1 MNYSPEQIKKDF
13 PIFKQRINNNP
24 LVYLD
29 SAASTQK
36 PSVVITAEKRFYE
49 EYYANVHRGI
59 YYLSERAS
67 EAFESARE
75 AVRQFIGA
83 KSTREVIF
91 TKNAT
96 ESINLVAYAWGR
108 QHIQAGDEILLTEME
123 HHANLVP
130 WQLLAQAAGAQLK
143 FIPLDTS
150 YRLSLDTLD
159 QLITPKTK
167 LLALTHMSNVLGTI
181 NPVADII
188 VKARSLNDKIIIL
201 VDGAQSVPHFPVD
214 VRQLG
219 ADFYA
224 FSSHKMLGPTGVGVL
239 YGQEKILS
247 AMPPFLAGGD
257 MISEVTYQEAKWN
270 ELPWKFEAG
279 TPNAAGV
286 IGFGAAINYLN
297 NIGMPTVAQYESML
311 TDAALVALST
321 IKGLRILGPGKN
333 QDRGGVISFTVDGVH
348 PHDLASILDE
358 QGIAVRAGHHCAMP
372 LHQKL
377 GVEATSRVSFYVYN
391 TLEDVNALQRG
402 IIKAQ
407 EIFGL

>member
-36 PSVVITAEKRFYE
+36 PAVVIAAERRFYE

-67 EAFESARE
+67 EAYESARE
-75 AVRQFIGA
+75 SVRQFIGA
-83 KSTREVIF
+83 NSIREIIF

-108 QHIQAGDEILLTEME
+108 QNIKTGDEILLTEME

-130 WQLLAQAAGAQLK
+130 WQLLAQASGAQLK
-143 FIPLDTS
+143 FIPIDAS
-150 YRLSLDTLD
+150 YRLSLETLD
-159 QLITPKTK
+159 RLITPKTK
-167 LLALTHMSNVLGTI
+167 LLALTHLSNVLGTI

-188 VKARSLNDKIIIL
+188 AKARSLNDRITIL

-214 VRQLG
+214 VQKLD

-239 YGQEKILS
+239 YGREKILE
-247 AMPPFLAGGD
+247 AMPPFMAGGD
-257 MISEVTYQEAKWN
+257 MISEVTYQGASWN

-286 IGFGAAINYLN
+286 IGLSAAINYLN
-297 NIGMPTVAQYESML
+297 NIGMSTVAQYESML

-321 IKGLRILGPGKN
+321 IKGLRIYGPGKN
-333 QDRGGVISFTVDGVH
+333 QDRSGVISFTIEGVH

-377 GVEATSRVSFYVYN
+377 GVEATARVSFYVYN
-391 TLEDVNALQRG
+391 TLEDINVLQRG

>member
-1 MNYSPEQIKKDF
+1 MQELGENIKKDF
-13 PIFKQRINNNP
+13 PIFQKPVNGKP

-36 PSVVITAEKRFYE
+36 PSVVIEAEKRFYE

-59 YYLSERAS
+59 YYLSEQAS
-67 EAFESARE
+67 QAYESARE
-75 AVRQFIGA
+75 VDAQFIGA
-83 KSTREVIF
+83 NSAREIIF

-108 QHIQAGDEILLTEME
+108 QNIQAGDEILLTEME

-130 WQLLAQAAGAQLK
+130 WQILAKEKKAHLK
-143 FIPLDTS
+143 FIPIDKDFRLQLDK
-150 YRLSLDTLD
+150 LE
-159 QLITPKTK
+159 QLITKKTK
-167 LLALTHMSNVLGTI
+167 LLAMTHMSNVLGTI

-214 VRQLG
+214 VKMLDT
-219 ADFYA
+219 DFYV

-257 MISEVTYQEAKWN
+257 MISEVTYQDAKWN

-286 IGFGAAINYLN
+286 IGFAAAINYLN
-297 NIGMPTVAQYESML
+297 NIGMKTVRQHESLL
-311 TDAALVALST
+311 TDAALVGLST
-321 IKGLRILGPGKN
+321 VKGLKIYGPHEN
-333 QDRGGVISFTVDGVH
+333 RDRGGVISFTIDGVH

-377 GVEATSRVSFYVYN
+377 GVEATSRASFYVYN

-402 IIKAQ
+402 IIKTQ
-407 EIFGL
+407 GIFGL